1 MKKPKMKCK
10 INYEKLTYKCRGKKD
25 GKDIEYNGKFIRDKN
40 GRLKLKED
48 GEFLDSKE
56 RIKRR

>member
-25 GKDIEYNGKFIRDKN
+25 GKDIEYNGRFIRNKN
-40 GRLKLKED
+40 GRLKLKE
-48 GEFLDSKE
+48 ESKLE
-56 RIKRR
+56 NGK